1 MKYYSEELNRLFDTE
16 DDLLEA
22 EFQTR
27 KVKEEAEAA
36 EKAKAEEKQK
46 RYDEVK
52 EAIEK
57 ANIARAEANKI
68 IKAYTCE
75 YGPISIRSSNI
86 SPFWFGF

>member
-16 DDLLEA
+16 DELLEA
-22 EFQTR
+22 EYTAKR
-27 KVKEEAEAA
+27 AKEEAEAA

-57 ANIARAEANKI
+57 ASLARAEVDRLV
-68 IKAYTCE
+68 KAYTRE

-86 SPFWFGF
+86 NPFWFGL